1 MSVDNEFEIEIRI
14 NGLRGKRPEESVTS
28 RKMRIYR
35 EMDYVCVKLWRC
47 EMSVDNEFEIE
58 IRINGLR
65 GKRPEESV
73 TSRKMRIYRNQSN
86 CLFICV
92 CLVCVDEFV
101 MI

>member
-1 MSVDNEFEIEIRI
+1 
-14 NGLRGKRPEESVTS
+14 
-28 RKMRIYR
+28 
-35 EMDYVCVKLWRC
+35 MDYVCVKLWRC

>member
-1 MSVDNEFEIEIRI
+1 
-14 NGLRGKRPEESVTS
+14 
-28 RKMRIYR
+28 
-35 EMDYVCVKLWRC
+35 
-47 EMSVDNEFEIE
+47 MSVDNEFEIE

-73 TSRKMRIYRNQSN
+73 TSRKMRIYRNQSK